1 MRGSLV
7 PIVTPFHRGQID
19 EPRFLQL
26 IEWQIESGSHGLVIA
41 GTTGEPSA
49 LSLEEREH
57 LIETAVKAVRRR
69 VPVIAGTGTNNFAE
83 TVRMTRFGRRVGADA
98 ALVVVPYYTR
108 PSQEGLYRH
117 FRSVADEVDLPVII
131 YNIPGRT
138 AVNMEPQTIARLAR
152 DCRNIIGI
160 KEANRDFEHVNRVL
174 HLCGRTFLVYSGIE
188 LLCFPMLA
196 IGGAGHVSATA
207 NVLPREVARLYDL
220 AASGRWEAAREL
232 HYQLLPMNDA
242 LFLDTNPV
250 PVKTA
255 LGLMGKI
262 DPEVRLPLAP
272 LSSENLERLQKVM
285 EQYGLLPQPALR
297 QDSGQAR
304 GGGVP
309 HQPVEGGAGSQT
321 VPGEGGG
328 GE

>member
-7 PIVTPFHRGQID
+7 PLVTPFSRGQFD
-19 EPRFLQL
+19 AARWLQL
-26 IEWQIESGSHGLVIA
+26 IEWQIDSGSHGLVIT

-57 LIETAVKAVRRR
+57 VLETAVRAVRRR
-69 VPVIAGTGTNNFAE
+69 VPVVAATGTNNHAE
-83 TVRMTRFGRRVGADA
+83 TLRLTRTAKKLGADA
-98 ALVVVPYYTR
+98 ALVVVPYYIR

-117 FRSVADEVDLPVII
+117 FRTIADEVDLPVII

-138 AVNMEPQTIARLAR
+138 AANLEPATLARLAR
-152 DCRNIIGI
+152 DCRNVIGV

-174 HLCGRTFLVYSGIE
+174 HLCGRGFLVYSGIE

-207 NVLPREVARLYDL
+207 NVLPREVAQLYDL
-220 AASGRWEAAREL
+220 AAAGRWEAAREL
-232 HYQLLPMNDA
+232 HYHLLPMNDA
-242 LFLDTNPV
+242 LFLETNPV

-272 LSSENLERLQKVM
+272 MSAENVERLRRVM
-285 EQYGLLPQPALR
+285 AGYGLLPEAAPAGEA
-297 QDSGQAR
+297 S
-304 GGGVP
+304 
-309 HQPVEGGAGSQT
+309 PVRA
-321 VPGEGGG
+321 GGG
-328 GE
+328 GDLP